1 LTVIFIGFDIIFK
14 KATKDYM
21 VTEKFMITKKDILN
35 YLKSQQIR
43 YTDEF
48 GIRFIGLF
56 GSFARDEANDKS
68 DIDILYEIEK
78 NKKLSIFNYLK
89 IINELENNFH
99 KKVDLVRETT
109 LKPQI
114 KDYIYRDIT
123 YV

>member
-1 LTVIFIGFDIIFK
+1 MNK
-14 KATKDYM
+14 Q
-21 VTEKFMITKKDILN
+21 DILN
-35 YLKSQQIR
+35 YLKSQQVR
-43 YTDEF
+43 YKNQF
-48 GIRFIGLF
+48 GIKFIGLF

-78 NKKLSIFNYLK
+78 DKKLSMFSYLK
-89 IINELENNFH
+89 LINDLENNFC

-114 KDYIYRDIT
+114 KDYVYQDLT